1 MTTAAHDQLQK
12 RLKLL
17 QDRFVERAQ
26 TDVETLGRFAR
37 HIEQQQL
44 SRLDLVECYQLLHRM
59 AGSAGTFGLPEL
71 GVAARSIENQL
82 KPVVEAR
89 AKQADG
95 QDAAVALPADVAMQ
109 IHQLTALVQ
118 KGVDETK
125 PKSAHAHPHSHQT
138 EDAYEGSHGM
148 QVQVMGLAHD
158 TGYLTSLMT
167 DLQGYGFACEL
178 LPLSESDAAIESL
191 NQRSGATIL
200 LCQDSDLA
208 DVLGL
213 RTDHVE
219 MNEHRRF
226 PVVGIGRQN
235 TFESLYRVAEQG
247 ATAYFSEPL
256 DMSAL
261 AERIESL
268 ALERGSRPQGR
279 VLIVDD
285 DKELGERYC
294 LVLNNAGMKTK
305 LVSDPKKM
313 MSALSAFEPDIVL
326 MDVQLRAHS
335 GVTLARMIRYE
346 PRWLGLPIVYLS
358 SEDNPETQLDALAKG
373 ADEFLV
379 KPVTDEYLVRSVR
392 IRCYRARQ
400 LSDLMNRDSLTGL
413 LKHSLI
419 KQEVERELARCRRS
433 GQFSCVVMLDLDH
446 FKKVNDTWGHG
457 QGDIVIR
464 TLAHLLRNRLRE
476 SDTIGRY
483 GGEEFLVVLSDCAI
497 EQAAELI
504 DDIRARFSELVF
516 TAGDDSFQVTMSA
529 GIAAINDFPLA
540 SEAIEAADQA
550 LYDRKQA
557 GRNGV
562 SVYQRQDENQD
573 D

>member
-1 MTTAAHDQLQK
+1 MTTAANDQLQK

-26 TDVETLGRFAR
+26 GDVETLGHFAR
-37 HIEQQQL
+37 QIEQQQL
-44 SRLDLVECYQLLHRM
+44 SRTDLVECYQLLHRM

-71 GVAARSIENQL
+71 GSAARSIENQL
-82 KPVVEAR
+82 KPVVEAKAR
-89 AKQADG
+89 KISG
-95 QDAAVALPADVAMQ
+95 HEGSVALPADVAMQ
-109 IHQLTALVQ
+109 IHELTALVQ
-118 KGVDETK
+118 KGVSQSKAK
-125 PKSAHAHPHSHQT
+125 PVDAKSQQPDDT
-138 EDAYEGSHGM
+138 YEGSHGM
-148 QVQVMGLAHD
+148 QVQVMALAHD
-158 TGYLTSLMT
+158 TGYLSGLMA
-167 DLQGYGFACEL
+167 DLQGYGFATEVVSF
-178 LPLSESDAAIESL
+178 SEPQAAIDEL
-191 NQRSGATIL
+191 KQRSGATIL
-200 LCQDSDLA
+200 LCRDFDLS
-208 DVLGL
+208 DVLGF
-213 RTDHVE
+213 RTAHLE
-219 MNEHRRF
+219 KNEHRRF

-256 DMSAL
+256 DLPAV

-268 ALERGSRPQGR
+268 ALERGARPQGR

-294 LVLNNAGMKTK
+294 LVLNNAGMKTR
-305 LVSDPKKM
+305 LVSDPTKM

-419 KQEVERELARCRRS
+419 KQEVERELSRCRRT
-433 GQFSCVVMLDLDH
+433 GHLSCVVMLDLDH
-446 FKKVNDTWGHG
+446 FKRVNDTWGHG
-457 QGDIVIR
+457 QGDVVIR

-483 GGEEFLVVLSDCAI
+483 GGEEFLVVLPHCDPT
-497 EQAAELI
+497 EAAELI
-504 DDIRARFSELVF
+504 DDIGKRFSELLF
-516 TAGDDSFQVTMSA
+516 TSGDDSFQVTMSA

-550 LYDRKQA
+550 LYARKQA

-562 SVYQRQDENQD
+562 TLYERQDVNQD

>member
-1 MTTAAHDQLQK
+1 MTDDQLQK

-17 QDRFVERAQ
+17 QERFVVRAQ
-26 TDVETLGRFAR
+26 DDIERLCHFADLIEQRQLGRG
-37 HIEQQQL
+37 
-44 SRLDLVECYQLLHRM
+44 DLLECYQVLHRM
-59 AGSAGTFGLPEL
+59 AGSAGTFGFPEL
-71 GVAARSIENQL
+71 GGAARAIESL
-82 KPVVEAR
+82 VKPVVEATSER
-89 AKQADG
+89 EGDE
-95 QDAAVALPADVAMQ
+95 QDYAAVPSEVSKLIEKLTTLFRKGASGADAD
-109 IHQLTALVQ
+109 LV
-118 KGVDETK
+118 ETQSNE
-125 PKSAHAHPHSHQT
+125 PEDPH
-138 EDAYEGSHGM
+138 EGSHGM
-148 QVQVMGLAHD
+148 QVQVMALAHD
-158 TGYLTSLMT
+158 TDYLSGVMT
-167 DLQGYGFACEL
+167 ELKGYGFACDVAR
-178 LPLSESDAAIESL
+178 LSESQAVAADL
-191 NQRSGATIL
+191 KQRSGATIL
-200 LCQDSDLA
+200 LCQDSELCDVFEFCDAYLA
-208 DVLGL
+208 KAD
-213 RTDHVE
+213 
-219 MNEHRRF
+219 HRRF
-226 PVVGIGRQN
+226 PVIGIGREN
-235 TFESLYRVAEQG
+235 TFQRLYEVAEQG

-256 DMSAL
+256 DMPAL

-268 ALERGSRPQGR
+268 ALERGARPQGR

-294 LVLNNAGMKTK
+294 LVLANAGMKTK
-305 LVSDPKKM
+305 LVSNPSNM

-326 MDVQLRAHS
+326 MDVQLGAYS

-419 KQEVERELARCRRS
+419 KQEVERELARCRRT
-433 GQFSCVVMLDLDH
+433 GHMSCVVMLDLDH
-446 FKKVNDTWGHG
+446 FKRVNDTWGHG

-483 GGEEFLVVLSDCAI
+483 GGEEFLVVLPHCDPT
-497 EQAAELI
+497 EAAELV
-504 DDIRARFSELVF
+504 DDIRTRFAELVF

-529 GIAAINDFPLA
+529 GIAAINDFPV
-540 SEAIEAADQA
+540 SGEAIEAADQA
-550 LYDRKQA
+550 LYERKQA

-562 SVYQRQDENQD
+562 TIYSGQGGKG
-573 D
+573 

>member
-1 MTTAAHDQLQK
+1 MTTAANDQLQK

-26 TDVETLGRFAR
+26 GDVKTLGHFAR
-37 HIEQQQL
+37 QIEQQQL
-44 SRLDLVECYQLLHRM
+44 SRADLVECYQLLHRM

-71 GVAARSIENQL
+71 GSAARSIENQL
-82 KPVVEAR
+82 KPVVEAKTR
-89 AKQADG
+89 QTSGPKG
-95 QDAAVALPADVAMQ
+95 SVALPADVAMQ
-109 IHQLTALVQ
+109 IHELTALVQ
-118 KGVDETK
+118 KGADQSKAKPVDAQSQQPMDT
-125 PKSAHAHPHSHQT
+125 
-138 EDAYEGSHGM
+138 YEGSHGM

-158 TGYLTSLMT
+158 TGYLAGLMA
-167 DLQGYGFACEL
+167 DLHGYGFATEVV
-178 LPLSESDAAIESL
+178 PLRESQAAIEDL
-191 NQRSGATIL
+191 KQRSGATIL
-200 LCQDSDLA
+200 VCQDFDLG
-208 DVLGL
+208 DVLDF
-213 RTDHVE
+213 RTAHLE
-219 MNEHRRF
+219 KNEHRRF

-256 DMSAL
+256 DLPAL

-268 ALERGSRPQGR
+268 ALERGARPQGR

-294 LVLNNAGMKTK
+294 LVLNNAGMKTT
-305 LVSDPKKM
+305 LVSDPAKM

-358 SEDNPETQLDALAKG
+358 SEDNPDTQLDALAKG

-419 KQEVERELARCRRS
+419 KQEVERELARCRRT
-433 GQFSCVVMLDLDH
+433 GHLSCVVMLDLDH
-446 FKKVNDTWGHG
+446 FKRVNDTWGHG
-457 QGDIVIR
+457 QGDVVIR

-483 GGEEFLVVLSDCAI
+483 GGEEFLVVLPHCDP
-497 EQAAELI
+497 EEAAELV
-504 DDIRARFSELVF
+504 DDIRIRFSELVF
-516 TAGDDSFQVTMSA
+516 TTGDDSFQVTMSA

-550 LYDRKQA
+550 LYERKQT

-562 SVYQRQDENQD
+562 TLHKRQDVNQD

>member
-1 MTTAAHDQLQK
+1 MTTAANDQLQK

-26 TDVETLGRFAR
+26 GDVEILGNFAR
-37 HIEQQQL
+37 QIEQQQV
-44 SRLDLVECYQLLHRM
+44 SRADLVECYQLLHRM

-71 GVAARSIENQL
+71 GAAARTIENQL
-82 KPVVEAR
+82 KPIVETTAR
-89 AKQADG
+89 REKSQAVG
-95 QDAAVALPADVAMQ
+95 VALSVDVATA
-109 IHQLTALVQ
+109 IHKLAVLVQ
-118 KGVDETK
+118 KGTDQSKAQLVDAK
-125 PKSAHAHPHSHQT
+125 PHQPI
-138 EDAYEGSHGM
+138 DAYEGAHGM
-148 QVQVMGLAHD
+148 QVQVMALAHD
-158 TGYLTSLMT
+158 AGYLSGLMA
-167 DLQGYGFACEL
+167 DLQGYGFAGDL
-178 LPLSESDAAIESL
+178 VSLSDPHAAVADL
-191 NQRSGATIL
+191 KQRVGATIL
-200 LCQDSDLA
+200 LCQDSDLR
-208 DVLGL
+208 DVLSFREAHL
-213 RTDHVE
+213 EKND
-219 MNEHRRF
+219 HRRF

-235 TFESLYRVAEQG
+235 TFESLYQVAEQG

-256 DMSAL
+256 DMPAL

-268 ALERGSRPQGR
+268 ALERGARPQGR

-294 LVLNNAGMKTK
+294 LVLSNAGMKTK
-305 LVSDPKKM
+305 LVSDPTKM

-379 KPVTDEYLVRSVR
+379 KPVTDEYLIRSVR

-419 KQEVERELARCRRS
+419 KQEVERELARCRRA
-433 GQFSCVVMLDLDH
+433 GHLSCVVMLDLDH
-446 FKKVNDTWGHG
+446 FKRVNDTWGHG

-483 GGEEFLVVLSDCAI
+483 GGEEFLVVLSDCSA

-504 DDIRARFSELVF
+504 DDIRIRFSELVF
-516 TAGDDSFQVTMSA
+516 TSGDDSFHVTMSA
-529 GIAAINDFPLA
+529 GVAAINDYPLA

-550 LYDRKQA
+550 LYERKQA

-562 SVYQRQDENQD
+562 TVYKRQDGYQD

>member
-1 MTTAAHDQLQK
+1 MTTAANDQLQK

-26 TDVETLGRFAR
+26 GDVKTLGHFAR
-37 HIEQQQL
+37 QIEQQQL
-44 SRLDLVECYQLLHRM
+44 SRADLVECYQLLHRM

-71 GVAARSIENQL
+71 GSAARSIENQL
-82 KPVVEAR
+82 KPVVEAKAR
-89 AKQADG
+89 QTSG
-95 QDAAVALPADVAMQ
+95 PEGSVALPADVAMQ
-109 IHQLTALVQ
+109 IHELTALVQ
-118 KGVDETK
+118 KGADQSKAKPVDAQSQQPMDT
-125 PKSAHAHPHSHQT
+125 
-138 EDAYEGSHGM
+138 YEGSHGM
-148 QVQVMGLAHD
+148 QVQVMALAHD
-158 TGYLTSLMT
+158 AGYLSGLMA
-167 DLQGYGFACEL
+167 DLHGYGFATEVVSL
-178 LPLSESDAAIESL
+178 RDPQAAIEDL
-191 NQRSGATIL
+191 KQRSGATIFV
-200 LCQDSDLA
+200 CQDSDLG
-208 DVLGL
+208 DVLDF
-213 RTDHVE
+213 RTAHLE
-219 MNEHRRF
+219 KNEHRRF

-256 DMSAL
+256 DLPAL

-268 ALERGSRPQGR
+268 ALERGARPQGR

-285 DKELGERYC
+285 DKELGERFC
-294 LVLNNAGMKTK
+294 LVLNNAGMKTT
-305 LVSDPKKM
+305 LVSDPAKM

-419 KQEVERELARCRRS
+419 KQEVERELARCRRT
-433 GQFSCVVMLDLDH
+433 GNLSCVVMLDLDH
-446 FKKVNDTWGHG
+446 FKRVNDTWGHG
-457 QGDIVIR
+457 QGDVVIR

-483 GGEEFLVVLSDCAI
+483 GGEEFLVVLPHCDP
-497 EQAAELI
+497 EEAAELI
-504 DDIRARFSELVF
+504 DDIRIRFSELVF
-516 TAGDDSFQVTMSA
+516 TTGDDSFQVTMSA

-550 LYDRKQA
+550 LYERKQA

-562 SVYQRQDENQD
+562 TVYKRHDENQD

>member
-1 MTTAAHDQLQK
+1 MTTEAHDQLQK

-26 TDVETLGRFAR
+26 SDVETLGRFAR
-37 HIEQQQL
+37 QIEQQQL
-44 SRLDLVECYQLLHRM
+44 SRLGLVECYQLLHRM
-59 AGSAGTFGLPEL
+59 AGSAGTFGLPKL
-71 GVAARSIENQL
+71 GAAARSIENQL

-89 AKQADG
+89 DRQTDSP
-95 QDAAVALPADVAMQ
+95 DDPIALPADLAMQ
-109 IHQLTALVQ
+109 IHELTELVQ
-118 KGVDETK
+118 KSDVQTK
-125 PKSAHAHPHSHQT
+125 PETADEHSHQV

-148 QVQVMGLAHD
+148 QVQVMALAHD
-158 TGYLTSLMT
+158 TGYLSGLMA
-167 DLQGYGFACEL
+167 DLQGYGFACDL
-178 LPLSESDAAIESL
+178 VSLSESRAAIENL
-191 NQRSGATIL
+191 KQRSGATIL

-208 DVLGL
+208 DVLRF
-213 RTDHVE
+213 RTDHIE
-219 MNEHRRF
+219 KNEHRRF

-256 DMSAL
+256 DMPAL

-305 LVSDPKKM
+305 LVSDPTKM

-358 SEDNPETQLDALAKG
+358 SEDNPEVQLDALAKG

-483 GGEEFLVVLSDCAI
+483 GGEEFLVVLSDCPI
-497 EQAAELI
+497 EQAEELI

-516 TAGDDSFQVTMSA
+516 TSGDDSFQVTMSA

-550 LYDRKQA
+550 LYERKQA

-562 SVYQRQDENQD
+562 TVYQRQDRDQD

>member
-1 MTTAAHDQLQK
+1 MTTAANDQLQK

-26 TDVETLGRFAR
+26 GDVKTLGHFAR
-37 HIEQQQL
+37 QIEQQQL
-44 SRLDLVECYQLLHRM
+44 SRADLVECYQLLHRM

-71 GVAARSIENQL
+71 GSAARSIENQL
-82 KPVVEAR
+82 KPVVEAKAR
-89 AKQADG
+89 QTSG
-95 QDAAVALPADVAMQ
+95 PEGSVALPADVAMQ
-109 IHQLTALVQ
+109 IHELTALVQ
-118 KGVDETK
+118 KGADQSKAKPVDAQSQQPMDT
-125 PKSAHAHPHSHQT
+125 
-138 EDAYEGSHGM
+138 YEGSHGM
-148 QVQVMGLAHD
+148 QVQVMALAHD
-158 TGYLTSLMT
+158 AGYLSGLMA
-167 DLQGYGFACEL
+167 DLHGYGFATEVVSL
-178 LPLSESDAAIESL
+178 RDPQAAIEDL
-191 NQRSGATIL
+191 KQRSGATIFV
-200 LCQDSDLA
+200 CQDSDLG
-208 DVLGL
+208 DVLDF
-213 RTDHVE
+213 RTAHLE
-219 MNEHRRF
+219 KNEHRRF

-256 DMSAL
+256 DLPAL

-268 ALERGSRPQGR
+268 ALERGARPQGR

-285 DKELGERYC
+285 DKELGERFC
-294 LVLNNAGMKTK
+294 LVLNNAGMKTT
-305 LVSDPKKM
+305 LVSDPAKM

-419 KQEVERELARCRRS
+419 KQEVERELARCRRT
-433 GQFSCVVMLDLDH
+433 GNLSCVVMLDLDH
-446 FKKVNDTWGHG
+446 FKRVNDTWGHG
-457 QGDIVIR
+457 QGDVVIR

-483 GGEEFLVVLSDCAI
+483 GGEEFLVVLPHCDP
-497 EQAAELI
+497 EEAAELI
-504 DDIRARFSELVF
+504 D
-516 TAGDDSFQVTMSA
+516 
-529 GIAAINDFPLA
+529 
-540 SEAIEAADQA
+540 
-550 LYDRKQA
+550 
-557 GRNGV
+557 
-562 SVYQRQDENQD
+562 
-573 D
+573 

>member
-37 HIEQQQL
+37 QIEQQQL
-44 SRLDLVECYQLLHRM
+44 SRLELVECYQLLHRM

-89 AKQADG
+89 AKQANG
-95 QDAAVALPADVAMQ
+95 QGDPVALPADVAMQ
-109 IHQLTALVQ
+109 IHELTALVQ
-118 KGVDETK
+118 KGVDQTK
-125 PKSAHAHPHSHQT
+125 PKSTDKHAHQSV
-138 EDAYEGSHGM
+138 DAYEGSHGM
-148 QVQVMGLAHD
+148 QVQVMGLTHD
-158 TGYLTSLMT
+158 TGYLLNLMA

-178 LPLSESDAAIESL
+178 VSLSDSEAAIESL
-191 NQRSGATIL
+191 KQCSGATIL
-200 LCQDSDLA
+200 LCQDSELD
-208 DVLGL
+208 DVLGF
-213 RTDHVE
+213 RADHIE
-219 MNEHRRF
+219 KNEFRRF

-235 TFESLYRVAEQG
+235 TFESLYHVAELG

-256 DMSAL
+256 DMPAL

-305 LVSDPKKM
+305 LVSDPRKM
-313 MSALSAFEPDIVL
+313 MSDLSAFEPDIVL

-358 SEDNPETQLDALAKG
+358 SEDNPEIQLDALAKG

-433 GQFSCVVMLDLDH
+433 SHLSCVVMLDLDH

-504 DDIRARFSELVF
+504 DDIRSRFSELVF
-516 TAGDDSFQVTMSA
+516 TVGEDSFQVTMSA
-529 GIAAINDFPLA
+529 GIAAINNFPLA

-550 LYDRKQA
+550 LYERKQA

-562 SVYQRQDENQD
+562 SVYKRQDENQD